1 MKRTIFIFLII
12 VFVSTSMNGTL
23 WAETDTLTVIHIND
37 THSHLVP
44 YGPKDAQGTGMRGGI
59 ARAATMIGQLM
70 ATEKNPLFLHAGDL
84 FVDDLMFNKFFGVPE
99 FQILSN
105 LGCEAM
111 AVGNHEFD
119 LTPDVLKMALSQAG
133 FPAGGFDILSA
144 NLDMSQ
150 DPTLATMVKPY
161 VIKDVGKLKVG
172 IFGLTTEETNAF
184 SMPSPVVVTSCIEG
198 AVAAVDSLSSKC
210 DMIIALTHLGVSVD
224 SLLAQNVPGID
235 LIVGG
240 HSHTVIEQPLGV
252 VNPMSDTT
260 WIVQAGCF
268 YDYVGRMNLV
278 YNTAS
283 MEILDYELIPI
294 DNTIPE
300 EPQTAAVIQSL
311 VDTLEADPR
320 YGPVYSQIVAE
331 AEIDIEKNYGQQ
343 YKDTPMG
350 NLVTDAYR
358 DTTKTDV
365 ALAVWGFISQKL
377 YDSPLA
383 GADIFQTVPYGYDQ
397 QTGYG
402 FRLMTFNLSGLQLL
416 MGLEYTAEES
426 KNTRDL
432 YVQVSGLSFTYDSS
446 KPFGQKINYVMIG
459 DELINPAEIYSVTTN
474 SGLFN
479 FLGMAG
485 LEPSDPQDAGI
496 TEYEAVRDYI
506 IENSPINYEVEGRIE
521 DTKFSGVNETVAHI
535 PEKYEL
541 SQNFPNPFNPETII
555 KFYLPCRT
563 YVTLT
568 VYNMLGQELKTLVDA
583 ERNAGQHS
591 ITWNASNLANGIYY
605 YQLKTKEA
613 TISKRMVLI
622 K

>member
-1 MKRTIFIFLII
+1 MKKTIIYLLTIIILLI
-12 VFVSTSMNGTL
+12 SLKSML
-23 WAETDTLTVIHIND
+23 WAQTDTLTVIHIND

-44 YGPKDAQGTGMRGGI
+44 YGPKDAQGIGMRGGI

-99 FQILSN
+99 FQILSD

-119 LTPDVLKMALSQAG
+119 LTPDVLKLALSQAG

-150 DPTLATMVKPY
+150 DPTLAAIVKPY
-161 VIKDVGKLKVG
+161 VIKDVGNLKVG

-184 SMPSPVVVTSCIEG
+184 SMPSPVIVTSCIEG

-268 YDYVGRMNLV
+268 YDYVGNMKLV
-278 YNTAS
+278 CNTS
-283 MEILDYELIPI
+283 GIEILDYQLIPI

-320 YGPVYSQIVAE
+320 YGPVYTQIVAQ
-331 AEIDIEKNYGQQ
+331 AEVDIEKDYGEE

-350 NLVTDAYR
+350 NLVTDAYL
-358 DTTKTDV
+358 DTTHTDV

-377 YDSPLA
+377 YA
-383 GADIFQTVPYGYDQ
+383 GSLSGSDIFQTVPYGYDQ
-397 QTGYG
+397 ESG
-402 FRLMTFNLSGLQLL
+402 FGFTLMTFDLL
-416 MGLEYTAEES
+416 GMELIGGLEYTAEHAKS
-426 KNTRDL
+426 SRDL
-432 YVQVSGLSFTYDSS
+432 YVQVSGLSFTYDSCM
-446 KPFGQKINYVMIG
+446 PLNQKISSVMIG
-459 DELINPAEIYSVTTN
+459 DQPINPSATYSVTTN
-474 SGLFN
+474 SGLLN
-479 FLGMAG
+479 LLGMAG
-485 LEPSDPQDAGI
+485 LEPGNPQPVGI

-506 IENSPINYEVEGRIE
+506 MENSPVSYMVEGRIQ
-521 DTKFSGVNETVAHI
+521 DTKTAVEDIAVAQQ
-535 PEKYEL
+535 PKEFKL
-541 SQNFPNPFNPETII
+541 LQNYPNPFNPETSIR
-555 KFYLPCRT
+555 FYLPHRT
-563 YVTLT
+563 DVTLA
-568 VYNMLGQELKTLVDA
+568 VYNMLGQVVDVLLDA
-583 ERNAGQHS
+583 EMETGNHVIS
-591 ITWNASNLANGIYY
+591 WNCSDIANGIYL
-605 YQLKTKEA
+605 YQLKTKKV
-613 TISKRMVLI
+613 TLTKRMIVM